1 MKPNGW
7 RSFTVKIMKILGK
20 VANGIE
26 VAIAVVLI
34 VVIVIRLTELIGAV
48 FGLRFTVIKMEFE
61 QILSLLFIL
70 VIGVELAKMLFK
82 YSHALVIDVLFFL
95 IARHLVMYHERTMD
109 ILLGVLAI
117 AGLFAVK
124 KYLLVGDGKKSDAG
138 CGEGIVGNI
147 LKIRKGK
154 SLQKKKRFKK

>member
-1 MKPNGW
+1 MKPNGL
-7 RSFTVKIMKILGK
+7 RSFTVKVMKILGK

-34 VVIVIRLTELIGAV
+34 VVIVIRLAELIGAV
-48 FGLRFTVIKMEFE
+48 FGLRFTVIEMEFE

-124 KYLLVGDGKKSDAG
+124 KYLLVEDRKKSDAD
-138 CGEGIVGNI
+138 CDEGIVGNI

-154 SLQKKKRFKK
+154 LLQNRKRFSK